1 LLTVNSVSNTIS
13 VLDTQTLQTVATMG
27 VIGSTQF
34 AAAIHP
40 FTNMAVIT
48 DATNNRLLILPL
60 PN

>member
-1 LLTVNSVSNTIS
+1 
-13 VLDTQTLQTVATMG
+13 MG
-27 VIGSTQF
+27 VSGSTQF

-48 DATNNRLLILPL
+48 DSANNRLLILPL